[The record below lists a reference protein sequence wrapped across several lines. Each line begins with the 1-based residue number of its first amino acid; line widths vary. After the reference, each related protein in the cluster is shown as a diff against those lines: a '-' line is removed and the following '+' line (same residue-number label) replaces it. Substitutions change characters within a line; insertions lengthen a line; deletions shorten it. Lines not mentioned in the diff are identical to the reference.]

1 MIRNTKTIFA
11 VFAALCLSA
20 QLFAQLYFVGNSDKN
35 PLAYKCGEEMVFSIS
50 LFDGDKIKTG
60 QKLIWHISGDD
71 GQAPQSGTAISGKNP
86 LALTAKCNK
95 PGFVRVRV
103 FAVDDNG
110 KKIDSKLIKQW
121 GNTTTVDFQGGAGA
135 EIEKIENSGKAPEDF
150 DAFWQRQLA
159 AQSKIE
165 PKHTIK
171 KLPEFSK
178 GNFEAYLLNI
188 DCLGKPA
195 KAFITIPKNAKQK
208 SLPLIALFHG
218 YGVSRINPTFSEN
231 AITLSVLRHSYD
243 ALKDDAYYKAKAN
256 GELKGFG
263 LSASENKNPENCYFK
278 FMVMRDLRALEYAKK
293 NIAEWNG
300 KDLTVKG
307 GSMGGFQAL
316 FVAALDKDVSLCC
329 ADIPWMTDLWA
340 SDCDSARQ
348 PCEFKPQWTP
358 QIRYFDA
365 TFAAKRIKCPVQI
378 RAWLG
383 DYTCPPAGVMVL
395 YNNISSAASIDF
407 GQNGTHSGTR
417 TKPEKS
423 KHFSLKKNF

>member
-50 LFDGDKIKTG
+50 LFDGDKIKIG
-60 QKLIWHISGDD
+60 QKLVWHISGDD
-71 GQAPQSGTAISGKNP
+71 GQAPQSGTSISGENP
-86 LALTAKCNK
+86 LVLTAKCNK

-178 GNFEAYLLNI
+178 GNFEAYQLSI

-231 AITLSVLRHSYD
+231 AITLSVLRH
-243 ALKDDAYYKAKAN
+243 
-256 GELKGFG
+256 
-263 LSASENKNPENCYFK
+263 
-278 FMVMRDLRALEYAKK
+278 R
-293 NIAEWNG
+293 
-300 KDLTVKG
+300 
-307 GSMGGFQAL
+307 
-316 FVAALDKDVSLCC
+316 
-329 ADIPWMTDLWA
+329 
-340 SDCDSARQ
+340 
-348 PCEFKPQWTP
+348 
-358 QIRYFDA
+358 
-365 TFAAKRIKCPVQI
+365 
-378 RAWLG
+378 
-383 DYTCPPAGVMVL
+383 
-395 YNNISSAASIDF
+395 
-407 GQNGTHSGTR
+407 
-417 TKPEKS
+417 
-423 KHFSLKKNF
+423 